1 MKYTVIKV
9 KNVNYVEDRQFTQH
23 DIQGKLKNDFNIK
36 SFEGVYGKTNQKKSD
51 LLGDEFNKVGF
62 LQLTDKLPSRYLR
75 EHLSCLPTNLSNNKN
90 YFIFIVRPENI
101 KGTNEKV
108 SEGGYD
114 LKSIED
120 DLEKLNEVNS
130 NTCDPVPKSYF
141 FAKKFENVDVNLENE
156 EFESFAKMELKTKK
170 ESDTSMLVYLFLA
183 VLALLLY
190 KKFRR

>member
-9 KNVNYVEDRQFTQH
+9 KNINYVDDRQFNQY
-23 DIQGKLKNDFNIK
+23 DIQEKLKTDFKIK
-36 SFEGVYGKTNQKKSD
+36 SFETVYGKTNQEKSD

-62 LQLTDKLPSRYLR
+62 LQLTDKLPSRYIR
-75 EHLSCLPTNLSNNKN
+75 EHLSCLPTNTNNNKN

-101 KGTNEKV
+101 TGTNDKV

-114 LKSIED
+114 LKGIEN
-120 DLEKLNEVNS
+120 DLEELNKVNS
-130 NTCDPVPKSYF
+130 NTCPPVPKSYF
-141 FAKKFENVDVNLENE
+141 FAKKFENVEVNLEND

-170 ESDTSMLVYLFLA
+170 EGNTNMLVYLFLA

-190 KKFRR
+190 KKIRK